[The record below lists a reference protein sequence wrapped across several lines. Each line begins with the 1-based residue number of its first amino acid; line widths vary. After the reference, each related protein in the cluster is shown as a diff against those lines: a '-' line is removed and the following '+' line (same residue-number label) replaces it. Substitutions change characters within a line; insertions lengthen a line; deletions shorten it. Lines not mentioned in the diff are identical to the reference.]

1 MRREYEDTHPWLRF
15 SVSDLRRSD
24 PSLWAMLG
32 ECQSKFEHIAGVPL
46 TPNIAGRF
54 HRLYLAKGALATTAI
69 EGNTLSEE
77 DVLKSMDGTLRLP
90 PSREYLE
97 QEVKNIIEAFE
108 TIFSQVLA
116 GLLPKLNAETFMS
129 LNRAVLRN
137 LSLDEGVSPGEIRKR
152 SVGVV
157 RYRGAPHADCRY
169 LLDRLGEWLDGPE
182 FAYPDPNLRVAF
194 GVIKAILAHLYL
206 AWIHPFGDGNGRTAR
221 LVEFQIL
228 VSYGVA
234 SPALHL
240 LSNHY
245 NLTRSEYYRQLDRA
259 SKSGGDV
266 MPFIKYAVQ
275 GLLDGLREQ
284 VAEIRR
290 YQLEIMW
297 SNHVHEVFGNTKSAA
312 LIRRRNLVLD
322 ISKHSGPIRFSQ
334 LREISPR
341 TMEAYR
347 NKTMMTLKRDIRAIQ
362 EAGLIVRSR
371 RGILPNKSIIEAFLP
386 DRLDFAEI
394 RASIG

>member
-1 MRREYEDTHPWLRF
+1 MRREYEDTHPWLKF
-15 SVSDLRRSD
+15 SVSDLRRND

-32 ECQSKFEHIAGVPL
+32 ECQSKCEHIAGVPL

-116 GLLPKLNAETFMS
+116 GSLPKLNAETFMS

-137 LSLDEGVSPGEIRKR
+137 LSLDEGVSPGEIRKH
-152 SVGVV
+152 SVGVA

-182 FAYPDPNLRVAF
+182 FACPDPNLRVAF
-194 GVIKAILAHLYL
+194 GVIKAVLAHLYL

-266 MPFIKYAVQ
+266 LPFIKYAVQ

-284 VAEIRR
+284 IAEIRQ

-297 SNHVHEVFGNTKSAA
+297 SNYVHEVYGNTKSAA

-322 ISKHSGPIRFSQ
+322 ISKHSGPIRISQ

-341 TMEAYR
+341 TVEAYR
-347 NKTMMTLKRDIRAIQ
+347 SKTMMTVKRDIRAIQ
-362 EAGLIVRSR
+362 DAGLIVRSR
-371 RGILPNKSIIEAFLP
+371 RGILANKSIIEAFLP
-386 DRLDFAEI
+386 DRLDFEKI
-394 RASIG
+394 RASVG

>member
-32 ECQSKFEHIAGVPL
+32 EFQSKFEHIAGVPL